1 MLRAIQK
8 FARGE
13 SYWRAILTSGREIS
27 EVQTVR
33 YHGMARRPIKWLE
46 DIVASGDAARI
57 AQLWICTPKGDAALR
72 IDLPYSAYQMQAGL
86 LTLEGRQVL
95 AQIIGR
101 VDDKA
106 SGRGVAFIWDVVTQQ
121 LYRDE
126 EANVLSFGAWRPGI
140 VPPGALSLEVIGVRL
155 T

>member
-1 MLRAIQK
+1 MVTALKK
-8 FARGE
+8 FSCGE
-13 SYWRAILTSGREIS
+13 SYWRAVLSSGREVS
-27 EVQTVR
+27 EVQTVK
-33 YHGMARRPIKWLE
+33 YQGNAHRPIAWLE

-57 AQLWICTPKGDAALR
+57 AELWICTPKGDAALK
-72 IDLPYSAYQMQAGL
+72 ITEPYSAYQFQAGM
-86 LTLEGRQVL
+86 LTIEGRQIV

-140 VPPGALSLEVIGVRL
+140 ARPGALALPVIGVRL
-155 T
+155 